1 MEVGDEFDIN
11 GYEMVAKIQ
20 GAEGPS
26 VIFVVHNN
34 SSHILVAEAPEG
46 DCTKPVYLVK
56 STPYYQDGDGFKVAY
71 NIALRIAVLL
81 AVRR

>member
-11 GYEMVAKIQ
+11 GYEVAAKIQ

-26 VIFVVHNN
+26 TIFVVHNN

-56 STPYYQDGDGFKVAY
+56 SWPYSSEADYTNAY
-71 NIALRIAVLL
+71 AVALRTASIL